1 MTDDM
6 TDHMTA
12 HPAEQPVDQPHNQT
26 SNTTKP
32 PATDQV
38 VAKLSE
44 SSSQAGEPTRQ
55 VSEASSRVGEL
66 SGQMGEPSG
75 QVGELDDGVIERPGS
90 WGISR
95 RRALQLSGGVAAVG
109 AVGAG
114 ELPALA
120 TEAAPD
126 QHRTPATDVREN
138 QAVLREGTNFMVS
151 VSPDGNWLALDLVTA
166 IWVLPA
172 AGGTARRLTDDL
184 QDATRPRWSPDGR
197 SIVFQS
203 YRDGNFHLW
212 TIRPDGSGLRQLTT
226 GRYDHRE
233 PHVTP
238 DGRSIVFSSDRGGNG
253 SYGIHRLD
261 LATGTITKLTDD
273 ASEEAEPTASPDG
286 RKIAFTVDTSSIVEL
301 DLASGTRTTL
311 VPAKTGITLF
321 GPAYSPA
328 GKLAYVRLTG
338 PACALIVDNKQLTI
352 DQDVFAV
359 PPSWSSAAGI
369 FYSADGTIHHHHLT
383 AGPTVVP
390 FAAVVPVTSKRPR
403 AKSPDLESTAKR
415 PVRGIASPT
424 ASPDGRWLAF
434 RALNAIWLAPTDG
447 RTTPRKLVADGYFNS
462 DPDFSPDGKTLLY
475 ASDRDG
481 TADLWLHDLA
491 TGKNS
496 KLSGLPGAQTAPRF
510 APDGKRIAYQDQD
523 GIAWILDLNSGQVR
537 QITPTLFQPGRVS
550 WSRDGKTLVL
560 AAVKPFSK
568 RFREGTSQ
576 LLYVDVATAALEYV
590 EPMPF
595 RSLATR
601 GDDGPVFSPDGKHL
615 AFVVESLLYVVP
627 VDARGRFTAEP
638 RAITKEVTD
647 SPVWQDNRTLLY
659 LHNGTLRRTTITGG
673 RPATVKLDLQY
684 RRATIK
690 QHVTIHAGALWDGR
704 STTLRRDVDI
714 VIDGARIA
722 AVRDHNGRHG
732 AADIDASKLTVMPGL
747 IDAHNH
753 WHLRGRAWGARQGN
767 LWLAYG
773 ITSTRSPGDPVY
785 QMQETREALASG
797 ALRGPRYF
805 ATGEAIDGSR
815 VYYNFMR
822 PTLSVQQLALEL
834 DRVQGLAYDLVK
846 TYVRL
851 PIEYQRRA
859 IAYVHRL
866 GLQLSSH
873 YLYPAEHLG
882 MDGMEHTGATNRL
895 GYSHTVSRLGRA
907 YADVV
912 TLFTQAGLSVTPTL
926 FNSTMAH
933 VDDPSLLTDRR
944 TTTLY
949 PSWEYDYLI
958 GEVETAKGPA
968 GVTTRELL
976 RGNVDMVLRIHRGGG
991 LVIAGTDTPLD
1002 NMAISLHANLRS
1014 MVAGGFT
1021 PYEALTTATHNP
1033 AKWLRLEDKLGVVRP
1048 GAQADLSFIVGDPL
1062 ADIRAAAAVQQV
1074 MIVGNLHSVDALLAP
1089 YTHTTQRTAALRTAN
1104 APQPLTR
1111 SQAHATTP
1119 NHWWHE
1125 PEWLHRACC
1134 EG

>member
-1 MTDDM
+1 VT
-6 TDHMTA
+6 
-12 HPAEQPVDQPHNQT
+12 EN
-26 SNTTKP
+26 
-32 PATDQV
+32 
-38 VAKLSE
+38 
-44 SSSQAGEPTRQ
+44 
-55 VSEASSRVGEL
+55 
-66 SGQMGEPSG
+66 
-75 QVGELDDGVIERPGS
+75 PGS
-90 WGISR
+90 WSISR
-95 RRALQLSGGVAAVG
+95 RRALQLGGGVAAVG
-109 AVGAG
+109 AVQ
-114 ELPALA
+114 LPPLP
-120 TEAAPD
+120 TEA
-126 QHRTPATDVREN
+126 TPGTASGS
-138 QAVLREGTNFMVS
+138 QAVLREGTNLMVS
-151 VSPDGNWLALDLVTA
+151 VSPDGKWLAFDLATA
-166 IWVLPA
+166 IWVTPA
-172 AGGTARRLTDDL
+172 TGGTSRRLTDDL

-212 TIRPDGSGLRQLTT
+212 SIRPDGTGLRQLTS

-238 DGRSIVFSSDRGGNG
+238 DGRSIVFSSDRGDLHGPGNVAG

-261 LATGTITKLTDD
+261 LATGAIVALTDD
-273 ASEEAEPTASPDG
+273 AGEEAEPTVSPDG

-301 DLASGTRTTL
+301 DLVSGVRTTI
-311 VPAKTGITLF
+311 VNNQTGISLF
-321 GPAYSPA
+321 GPSYAPD
-328 GKLAYVRLTG
+328 GRLAYVRLTG
-338 PACALIVDNKQLTI
+338 PTCDLIVDSQQVTSG
-352 DQDVFAV
+352 QDVFAV
-359 PPSWSSAAGI
+359 PPSWASTDLYYA
-369 FYSADGTIHHHHLT
+369 ADGQVHRYR
-383 AGPTVVP
+383 AGGEHTVVP
-390 FAAVVPVTSKRPR
+390 FAATVPVTSRRPR
-403 AKSPDLESTAKR
+403 PKAPDLESPNKR
-415 PVRGIASPT
+415 AVRGIASPT
-424 ASPDGRWLAF
+424 VSPDGKWLAF
-434 RALNAIWLAPTDG
+434 RALNALWLASTDG
-447 RTTPRKLVADGYFNS
+447 KAQPRKIVADGYFNS
-462 DPDFSPDGKTLLY
+462 DPDFSPDGRKLLY

-491 TGKNS
+491 TGTDA

-510 APDGKRIAYQDQD
+510 APDGQRIAYQDQD
-523 GIAWILDLNSGQVR
+523 GIAWVLDVTSGEVR
-537 QITPTLFQPGRVS
+537 QVTPTLFQPGRVS

-576 LLYVDVATAALEYV
+576 LLYVDVATAALEYA

-601 GDDGPVFSPDGKHL
+601 GDDGPVFSPDGTQL

-627 VDARGRFTAEP
+627 VDARGRFTGEP
-638 RAITKEVTD
+638 RAVTDEVTD
-647 SPVWQDNRTLLY
+647 SPVWQDDNTLLY
-659 LHNGTLRRTTITGG
+659 LHNGTLRRTTGG
-673 RPATVKLDLQY
+673 RAETIKLDLHY
-684 RRATIK
+684 RRATVN

-704 STTLRRDVDI
+704 ATTLRRDVD
-714 VIDGARIA
+714 VVVDGTRIA
-722 AVRDHNGRHG
+722 AVRPHSGR
-732 AADIDASKLTVMPGL
+732 ADIDASAQTVMPGL

-785 QMQETREALASG
+785 QMQETREALVSG
-797 ALRGPRYF
+797 SLRGPRYF

-822 PTLSVQQLALEL
+822 PTLSLQQLGLEL
-834 DRVQGLAYDLVK
+834 ERVEGLAYDLVK

-859 IAYVHRL
+859 IALVHRL

-912 TLFTQAGLSVTPTL
+912 TLFTRAGLSVTPTL

-949 PSWEYDYLI
+949 PSWEYNALI
-958 GEVETAKGPA
+958 TEVNTAKGPA

-991 LVIAGTDTPLD
+991 LVISGTDTPLD
-1002 NMAISLHANLRS
+1002 NMAVSLHANLRS

-1021 PYEALTTATHNP
+1021 PYEALTTATRNP
-1033 AKWLRLEDKLGVVRP
+1033 AKWLNLEDKLGVVKP
-1048 GAQADLSFIVGDPL
+1048 GAQADLSFVTGDPL
-1062 ADIRAAAAVQQV
+1062 ADIRAAAAVEQV
-1074 MIVGNLHSVDALLAP
+1074 MIAGKLHTVDDLLEP
-1089 YTHTTQRTAALRTAN
+1089 YASSARIQPAVHTPN

-1111 SQAHATTP
+1111 SEAHAHNTEY
-1119 NHWWHE
+1119 WWHE

>member
-1 MTDDM
+1 VT
-6 TDHMTA
+6 
-12 HPAEQPVDQPHNQT
+12 EN
-26 SNTTKP
+26 
-32 PATDQV
+32 
-38 VAKLSE
+38 
-44 SSSQAGEPTRQ
+44 
-55 VSEASSRVGEL
+55 
-66 SGQMGEPSG
+66 
-75 QVGELDDGVIERPGS
+75 PGS
-90 WGISR
+90 WSISR

-109 AVGAG
+109 AVQ
-114 ELPALA
+114 LPALP
-120 TEAAPD
+120 TEAAG
-126 QHRTPATDVREN
+126 N

-151 VSPDGNWLALDLVTA
+151 VSPDGKWLAFDLVTA
-166 IWVLPA
+166 IWVTPA
-172 AGGTARRLTDDL
+172 DGGTSRRLTDDL
-184 QDATRPRWSPDGR
+184 QDATRPRWSPDGKW
-197 SIVFQS
+197 IVFQS

-212 TIRPDGSGLRQLTT
+212 SIRPDGSGLRQLTS

-238 DGRSIVFSSDRGGNG
+238 DGRSIVFSSDRGG

-261 LATGTITKLTDD
+261 LASGAIAALTDE
-273 ASEEAEPTASPDG
+273 ASEEAEPAVSPDG
-286 RKIAFTVDTSSIVEL
+286 TKVAFTVDTSSIVEL
-301 DLASGTRTTL
+301 DLTTGARTTL
-311 VPAKTGITLF
+311 VAAQAGISLF
-321 GPAYSPA
+321 GPSYSPA

-338 PACALIVDNKQLTI
+338 PTCDLVVDGKQATTGE
-352 DQDVFAV
+352 DVFAL
-359 PPSWSSAAGI
+359 PPSWTSAGL
-369 FYSADGTIHHHHLT
+369 FYTADGTVRRYQ
-383 AGPTVVP
+383 GGVVP
-390 FAAVVPVTSKRPR
+390 FEATVPVTSKRPR
-403 AKSPDLESTAKR
+403 PKAPDLESPGR
-415 PVRGIASPT
+415 HSVRGIASPT
-424 ASPDGRWLAF
+424 VSPDGKLIAF
-434 RALNAIWLAPTDG
+434 RALNAIWLAG
-447 RTTPRKLVADGYFNS
+447 AGQPRKLVADGYFNS
-462 DPDFSPDGKTLLY
+462 DPDFSPDGKKLLY

-491 TGKNS
+491 SGVDT

-510 APDGKRIAYQDQD
+510 SPDGRRVAYQDQD
-523 GIAWILDLNSGQVR
+523 GIAWVLDLASGKVR
-537 QITPTLFQPGRVS
+537 QLTPTLFQPGRVS
-550 WSRDGKTLVL
+550 WSRDGRTLVL

-576 LLYVDVATAALEYV
+576 LLYVDVETAALEYV

-601 GDDGPVFSPDGKHL
+601 GDDGPVFSPDGTHL

-627 VDARGRFTAEP
+627 VDARGRFTGAP
-638 RAITKEVTD
+638 RAITSEVTD
-647 SPVWQDNRTLLY
+647 SPVWQDDRTLLY
-659 LHNGTLRRTTITGG
+659 LSNGKLRRTTLSGS
-673 RPATVKLDLQY
+673 RAETVRIDLSY
-684 RRATIK
+684 RRATVN

-704 STTLRRDVDI
+704 ATSLRRDVD
-714 VIDGARIA
+714 VVLDGSRIA
-722 AVRDHNGRHG
+722 AVRPHHGR
-732 AADIDASKLTVMPGL
+732 ADIDASTSTVMPGL

-773 ITSTRSPGDPVY
+773 ITSTRSPGDPAY
-785 QMQETREALASG
+785 QMQETREALVSG

-822 PTLSVQQLALEL
+822 PTLSLRQLGLEI
-834 DRVQGLAYDLVK
+834 DRVEGLAYDLVK

-859 IAYVHRL
+859 VALVHRL

-907 YADVV
+907 YADVI
-912 TLFTQAGLSVTPTL
+912 TLFTRAGLSVTPTL

-949 PSWEYDYLI
+949 PSWEYNALMA
-958 GEVETAKGPA
+958 EVNTARGPA

-991 LVIAGTDTPLD
+991 LVISGTDTPLD
-1002 NMAISLHANLRS
+1002 NMAVSLHANLRS

-1021 PYEALTTATHNP
+1021 PYEALTTATRNP
-1033 AKWLRLEDKLGVVRP
+1033 ARWLNLDDKLGVIKP
-1048 GAQADLSFIVGDPL
+1048 GAQADLSFVVGDPL
-1062 ADIRAAAAVQQV
+1062 ADIRAAAAVSQV
-1074 MIVGNLHSVDALLAP
+1074 VVGGNLYTVDELLAP
-1089 YTHTTQRTAALRTAN
+1089 YAVSNQIEPAVRVID

-1111 SQAHATTP
+1111 EQAHAHDDTY
-1119 NHWWHE
+1119 WWHE

>member
-1 MTDDM
+1 MADDV
-6 TDHMTA
+6 T
-12 HPAEQPVDQPHNQT
+12 EN
-26 SNTTKP
+26 
-32 PATDQV
+32 
-38 VAKLSE
+38 
-44 SSSQAGEPTRQ
+44 
-55 VSEASSRVGEL
+55 
-66 SGQMGEPSG
+66 
-75 QVGELDDGVIERPGS
+75 PGS
-90 WGISR
+90 WSISR
-95 RRALQLSGGVAAVG
+95 RRALQLGGGAAAVG
-109 AVGAG
+109 AVQ
-114 ELPALA
+114 LPALPA
-120 TEAAPD
+120 LSTGAAPS
-126 QHRTPATDVREN
+126 AN
-138 QAVLREGTNFMVS
+138 QAVLAEGTNFMVS
-151 VSPDGNWLALDLVTA
+151 VSPDGKWLAFDLVTA
-166 IWVLPA
+166 IWVTPA

-212 TIRPDGSGLRQLTT
+212 SIAPDGSGLRQLTS

-233 PHVTP
+233 PQVSP
-238 DGRSIVFSSDRGGNG
+238 DGRSIVFSSDRGGTG
-253 SYGIHRLD
+253 SYGVHRLD
-261 LATGTITKLTDD
+261 LGSGAIVALTDGPG
-273 ASEEAEPTASPDG
+273 EEAEPTFAPDG
-286 RKIAFTVDTSSIVEL
+286 RRVAFTVDTSSIVEL
-301 DLASGTRTTL
+301 DLATGVRTT
-311 VPAKTGITLF
+311 VVAARTGITVF
-321 GPAYSPA
+321 GPSYSPA

-338 PACALIVDNKQLTI
+338 PTCDLVVDGQQVTTGK
-352 DQDVFAV
+352 DVFAL
-359 PPSWSSAAGI
+359 PPSWVSATDL
-369 FYSADGTIHHHHLT
+369 FYSADGSVHRYH
-383 AGPTVVP
+383 AGGGHTVVP
-390 FAAVVPVTSKRPR
+390 FSAAVPVTAKRPR
-403 AKSPDLESTAKR
+403 PKAPDLEWTAKR

-424 ASPDGRWLAF
+424 VSPDGKWLAF
-434 RALNAIWLAPTDG
+434 RALNALWLAPTDG
-447 RTTPRKLVADGYFNS
+447 KSRPWQLVADGYFNS
-462 DPDFSPDGKTLLY
+462 DPDFAPDGKTLLY

-491 TGKNS
+491 TGKDT
-496 KLSGLPGAQTAPRF
+496 KVSGLPGAQTAPRF
-510 APDGKRIAYQDQD
+510 APDGGRIAYQDQD
-523 GIAWILDLNSGQVR
+523 GIAWVLDLTSGQVR
-537 QITPTLFQPGRVS
+537 QLTPTLFQPGRVS

-576 LLYVDVATAALEYV
+576 LLYVDVATATLEYA

-601 GDDGPVFSPDGKHL
+601 GDDGPVFSPDGSHL

-627 VDARGRFTAEP
+627 VDARGRSTGEP
-638 RAITKEVTD
+638 RAITDEVTD
-647 SPVWQDNRTLLY
+647 SPVWLDDRTLLY
-659 LHNGTLRRTTITGG
+659 LNSGKLRRTTINGG
-673 RPATVKLDLQY
+673 RPETVKLDLQY
-684 RRATIK
+684 QRASVN
-690 QHVTIHAGALWDGR
+690 QHITIHAGAMWDGR
-704 STTLRRDVDI
+704 STTLRREVDI
-714 VIDGARIA
+714 VVDGARIA
-722 AVRDHNGRHG
+722 AVRPHAGR
-732 AADIDASKLTVMPGL
+732 ADVDASQLTVMPGL

-822 PTLSVQQLALEL
+822 PTLSIRQLALEL
-834 DRVQGLAYDLVK
+834 DRVEGLAYDLVK

-859 IAYVHRL
+859 IAFVHRL

-912 TLFTQAGLSVTPTL
+912 TLFTRAGLSVTPTL

-944 TTTLY
+944 TTALY
-949 PSWEYDYLI
+949 PSWEYDALI
-958 GEVETAKGPA
+958 AEVTTAKGPA

-991 LVIAGTDTPLD
+991 LVISGTDTPLD
-1002 NMAISLHANLRS
+1002 NMAVSLHANLRS

-1021 PYEALTTATHNP
+1021 PYEALTTATRNP
-1033 AKWLRLEDKLGVVRP
+1033 AKWLGLDGKLGVLQP
-1048 GAQADLSFIVGDPL
+1048 GAQADLSFVTGDPL
-1062 ADIRAAAAVQQV
+1062 ADIRAAAAVDRV
-1074 MIVGNLHSVDALLAP
+1074 MVAGRLQTVDELLAP
-1089 YTHTTQRTAALRTAN
+1089 YAAGARVQPAVHTAD

-1111 SQAHATTP
+1111 AEAHA
-1119 NHWWHE
+1119 HDADYWWHE

>member
-1 MTDDM
+1 MT
-6 TDHMTA
+6 
-12 HPAEQPVDQPHNQT
+12 EN
-26 SNTTKP
+26 
-32 PATDQV
+32 
-38 VAKLSE
+38 
-44 SSSQAGEPTRQ
+44 
-55 VSEASSRVGEL
+55 
-66 SGQMGEPSG
+66 
-75 QVGELDDGVIERPGS
+75 PGS
-90 WGISR
+90 WSISR
-95 RRALQLSGGVAAVG
+95 RRALQLGGGAAAVG
-109 AVGAG
+109 AVQ
-114 ELPALA
+114 LPALP
-120 TEAAPD
+120 TEAAGVSTG
-126 QHRTPATDVREN
+126 R
-138 QAVLREGTNFMVS
+138 QAVLSEGTNLMAS
-151 VSPDGNWLALDLVTA
+151 VSPDGKWLAFDLVTA
-166 IWVLPA
+166 IWVTPA
-172 AGGTARRLTDDL
+172 AGGTSRRLTDDL

-212 TIRPDGSGLRQLTT
+212 SIRPDGSGLRQLTS

-233 PHVTP
+233 PHFTP
-238 DGRSIVFSSDRGGNG
+238 DGRSIVFSSDRGGFGDGGNTAG

-261 LATGTITKLTDD
+261 LATGAIVALTDTT
-273 ASEEAEPTASPDG
+273 SEEAEPTVSADG

-301 DLASGTRTTL
+301 DLASGVRTTI
-311 VPAKTGITLF
+311 VNNQTGITLF
-321 GPAYSPA
+321 GPSYSPA
-328 GKLAYVRLTG
+328 GQLAYVRLSG
-338 PACALIVDNKQLTI
+338 PACDLIVDNQQVTNG
-352 DQDVFAV
+352 QDVFAV
-359 PPSWSSAAGI
+359 PPSWASTDL
-369 FYSADGTIHHHHLT
+369 FYTADGTVHRYNVD
-383 AGPTVVP
+383 AGGEHSVVP
-390 FAAVVPVTSKRPR
+390 FAATVPVTSRRPR
-403 AKSPDLESTAKR
+403 PKAPDLESTGKR
-415 PVRGIASPT
+415 AVQGIASPT
-424 ASPDGRWLAF
+424 ASPDGKWLAF
-434 RALNAIWLAPTDG
+434 RALNALWLASIDG
-447 RTTPRKLVADGYFNS
+447 RTPPRKVVADGYFNS
-462 DPDFSPDGKTLLY
+462 DPDFSPDGKKLLY

-491 TGKNS
+491 TGTDT

-510 APDGKRIAYQDQD
+510 APDGQRIAYQDQD
-523 GIAWILDLNSGQVR
+523 GIAWVLDLASGEVR
-537 QITPTLFQPGRVS
+537 QLTPTLFQPGRVS

-576 LLYVDVATAALEYV
+576 LLYVDVASTALEYV

-601 GDDGPVFSPDGKHL
+601 GDDGPVFSPDGKQL

-627 VDARGRFTAEP
+627 VDARGRFTGEP
-638 RAITKEVTD
+638 RAVTNEVTD
-647 SPVWQDNRTLLY
+647 SPVWLNNHTLAY
-659 LHNGTLRRTTITGG
+659 LNNGRLRTTTGE
-673 RPATVKLDLQY
+673 TIKLDLQY
-684 RRATIK
+684 RRATVN

-704 STTLRRDVDI
+704 ATTLRRDVDLI
-714 VIDGARIA
+714 VDNQRIA
-722 AVRDHNGRHG
+722 AVRPHSGR
-732 AADIDASKLTVMPGL
+732 ADIDASALTVMPGL

-773 ITSTRSPGDPVY
+773 ITSTRSPGDPAY
-785 QMQETREALASG
+785 QMQETREALVSG
-797 ALRGPRYF
+797 SLRGPRYF

-822 PTLSVQQLALEL
+822 PTLSLRQLGLEL
-834 DRVQGLAYDLVK
+834 DRVEGLAYDLVK

-859 IAYVHRL
+859 IAYVHQL

-912 TLFTQAGLSVTPTL
+912 TLFTRAGLSVTPTL

-949 PSWEYDYLI
+949 PSWEYNALI
-958 GEVETAKGPA
+958 TEVNTAKGPA

-991 LVIAGTDTPLD
+991 LVISGTDTPLD
-1002 NMAISLHANLRS
+1002 NMAVSLHANLRS

-1021 PYEALTTATHNP
+1021 PYEALTTATRNP
-1033 AKWLRLEDKLGVVRP
+1033 AKWLNLEDKLGVVKP
-1048 GAQADLSFIVGDPL
+1048 GAQADLSFVSGDPL

-1074 MIVGNLHSVDALLAP
+1074 MIAGNHHTVDDLLAP
-1089 YTHTTQRTAALRTAN
+1089 YASTNNLQPTVHTAN

-1111 SQAHATTP
+1111 NQAHA
-1119 NHWWHE
+1119 HDADYWWHE

-1134 EG
+1134 ES

>member
-1 MTDDM
+1 MT
-6 TDHMTA
+6 
-12 HPAEQPVDQPHNQT
+12 EN
-26 SNTTKP
+26 
-32 PATDQV
+32 
-38 VAKLSE
+38 
-44 SSSQAGEPTRQ
+44 
-55 VSEASSRVGEL
+55 
-66 SGQMGEPSG
+66 
-75 QVGELDDGVIERPGS
+75 PGFWS
-90 WGISR
+90 ISR
-95 RRALQLSGGVAAVG
+95 RRALQLSGGVAAAG
-109 AVGAG
+109 AVQ
-114 ELPALA
+114 LPAHAGLPAGGSQASLA
-120 TEAAPD
+120 
-126 QHRTPATDVREN
+126 
-138 QAVLREGTNFMVS
+138 EGTNFMVS
-151 VSPDGNWLALDLVTA
+151 VSPDGKWLAFDLVTA
-166 IWVLPA
+166 IWVTPA
-172 AGGTARRLTDDL
+172 AGGTSRRLTDDL
-184 QDATRPRWSPDGR
+184 QDATRPRWSPDGQ

-233 PHVTP
+233 PYVSP
-238 DGRSIVFSSDRGGNG
+238 DRRSIVFSSDRGGNG
-253 SYGIHRLD
+253 SYGVHRLD
-261 LATGTITKLTDD
+261 LVSGAIVALTDD
-273 ASEEAEPTASPDG
+273 ASDEAEPAVSADG
-286 RKIAFTVDTSSIVEL
+286 TKVAFTVDASSIVEL
-301 DLASGTRTTL
+301 DLTTGARTTL
-311 VPAKTGITLF
+311 VAAQTGISLF
-321 GPAYSPA
+321 GPSYSVG

-338 PACALIVDNKQLTI
+338 PSCDLIVDNQQVTTGK
-352 DQDVFAV
+352 DVFAL
-359 PPSWSSAAGI
+359 PPSWASATDL
-369 FYSADGTIHHHHLT
+369 FYSADGTVHRYQVGGGD
-383 AGPTVVP
+383 AVVP
-390 FAAVVPVTSKRPR
+390 FAATVPVTSKRPR
-403 AKSPDLESTAKR
+403 PKVPDLESTAKR
-415 PVRGIASPT
+415 PVRGIAGPT
-424 ASPDGRWLAF
+424 VSPDGKWLAF
-434 RALNAIWLAPTDG
+434 RALNALWLASTDG
-447 RTTPRKLVADGYFNS
+447 KGKPRKLVADGYFNS
-462 DPDFSPDGKTLLY
+462 DPDFSPDGKKLLY

-491 TGKNS
+491 TGADT

-510 APDGKRIAYQDQD
+510 APDGQRIAYQDQD
-523 GIAWILDLNSGQVR
+523 GIAWVLDLASGQVR
-537 QITPTLFQPGRVS
+537 QLTPTLFQPGRVS
-550 WSRDGKTLVL
+550 WSHDGGTLVL

-601 GDDGPVFSPDGKHL
+601 GDDGPVFSPDGTHL
-615 AFVVESLLYVVP
+615 AFVVESLLYVAP
-627 VDARGRFTAEP
+627 VDNRGRFTGEP
-638 RAITKEVTD
+638 RAITSEVTD
-647 SPVWQDNRTLLY
+647 SPVWQDDRTLLY
-659 LHNGTLRRTTITGG
+659 LSNGKLRRTTINGSQPETI
-673 RPATVKLDLQY
+673 RIDLEY
-684 RRATIK
+684 RRATVR

-704 STTLRRDVDI
+704 ATTLLRNVDV
-714 VIDGARIA
+714 VLDGSKIA
-722 AVRDHNGRHG
+722 AVRPHHGR
-732 AADIDASKLTVMPGL
+732 ADVDASKLTVMPGL
-747 IDAHNH
+747 VDAHNH

-773 ITSTRSPGDPVY
+773 ITTTRSPGDPAY
-785 QMQETREALASG
+785 QMQETREALANG
-797 ALRGPRYF
+797 TLRGPRYF

-822 PTLSVQQLALEL
+822 PTLSVRQLGLEL
-834 DRVQGLAYDLVK
+834 DRVEGLAYDLVK

-851 PIEYQRRA
+851 PIEYQRRV
-859 IAYVHRL
+859 IAAVHRL

-912 TLFTQAGLSVTPTL
+912 TLFTRAGLSVTPTL

-949 PSWEYDYLI
+949 PFWEYDFLMA
-958 GEVETAKGPA
+958 EVNTAKGPA

-991 LVIAGTDTPLD
+991 LVISGTDTPLD
-1002 NMAISLHANLRS
+1002 NMAVSLHANLRS

-1033 AKWLRLEDKLGVVRP
+1033 AKWLNLEDKIGVVKP
-1048 GAQADLSFIVGDPL
+1048 GAQADLSFVTGDPL
-1062 ADIRAAAAVQQV
+1062 ADIRAAAAVDRV
-1074 MIVGNLHSVDALLAP
+1074 MIAGRLHTVDDLLKP
-1089 YTHTTQRTAALRTAN
+1089 FAASNQVEPAVHTAN

-1111 SQAHATTP
+1111 DQAHA
-1119 NHWWHE
+1119 HAHDADYWWHE

>member
-1 MTDDM
+1 MT
-6 TDHMTA
+6 
-12 HPAEQPVDQPHNQT
+12 EN
-26 SNTTKP
+26 
-32 PATDQV
+32 
-38 VAKLSE
+38 
-44 SSSQAGEPTRQ
+44 
-55 VSEASSRVGEL
+55 
-66 SGQMGEPSG
+66 
-75 QVGELDDGVIERPGS
+75 PGS
-90 WGISR
+90 WSISR
-95 RRALQLSGGVAAVG
+95 RRALQLGGGAAAVG
-109 AVGAG
+109 AVQ
-114 ELPALA
+114 LPALP
-120 TEAAPD
+120 TEAAD
-126 QHRTPATDVREN
+126 ASTGR
-138 QAVLREGTNFMVS
+138 QAVLSEGTNLMAS
-151 VSPDGNWLALDLVTA
+151 VSPDGKWLAFDLVTA
-166 IWVLPA
+166 IWVTPA
-172 AGGTARRLTDDL
+172 AGGTSRRLTDDL

-212 TIRPDGSGLRQLTT
+212 SIRPDGSGLRQLTS

-233 PHVTP
+233 PHFTP
-238 DGRSIVFSSDRGGNG
+238 DGRSIVFSSDRGGFGNGGNTAG

-261 LATGTITKLTDD
+261 LASGAIVALTDTT
-273 ASEEAEPTASPDG
+273 SEEAEPTVSADG

-301 DLASGTRTTL
+301 DLASGVRTTI
-311 VPAKTGITLF
+311 VNNQTGISLF
-321 GPAYSPA
+321 GPSYSPA
-328 GKLAYVRLTG
+328 GQLAYVRLSG
-338 PACALIVDNKQLTI
+338 PACDLIVDNQQVTNG
-352 DQDVFAV
+352 QDVFAV
-359 PPSWSSAAGI
+359 PPSWASTNLFYTADGTVHR
-369 FYSADGTIHHHHLT
+369 YSADTDGHS
-383 AGPTVVP
+383 VVP
-390 FAAVVPVTSKRPR
+390 FAATVPVTSRRPR
-403 AKSPDLESTAKR
+403 PKAPDLESTSKR
-415 PVRGIASPT
+415 AVRGIASPT
-424 ASPDGRWLAF
+424 ASPDGKWLAF
-434 RALNAIWLAPTDG
+434 RALNALWVASTDG
-447 RTTPRKLVADGYFNS
+447 RTQPRKVVADGYFNS
-462 DPDFSPDGKTLLY
+462 DPDFSPDGKKLLY

-491 TGKNS
+491 TGTDT

-510 APDGKRIAYQDQD
+510 APDGQRIAYQDQD
-523 GIAWILDLNSGQVR
+523 GIAWVLDLTSGEVR
-537 QITPTLFQPGRVS
+537 QLTPTLFQPGRVS

-576 LLYVDVATAALEYV
+576 LLYVDVASTALEYV

-601 GDDGPVFSPDGKHL
+601 GDDGPVFSPDGKQL

-627 VDARGRFTAEP
+627 VDARGRFTGQP
-638 RAITKEVTD
+638 RAVTNEVTD
-647 SPVWQDNRTLLY
+647 SPVWLNNDTLAY
-659 LHNGTLRRTTITGG
+659 LNNGRLRTTTGE
-673 RPATVKLDLQY
+673 TIKLDLQY
-684 RRATIK
+684 RRATVN

-704 STTLRRDVDI
+704 ATTLRRNVDVI
-714 VIDGARIA
+714 VDGARIA
-722 AVRDHNGRHG
+722 AVRPHSGR
-732 AADIDASKLTVMPGL
+732 ADIDASALTVMPGL

-773 ITSTRSPGDPVY
+773 ITSTRSPGDPAY
-785 QMQETREALASG
+785 QMQETREALVSG
-797 ALRGPRYF
+797 SLRGPRYF

-822 PTLSVQQLALEL
+822 PTLSLRQLGLEL
-834 DRVQGLAYDLVK
+834 DRVEGLAYDLVK

-859 IAYVHRL
+859 IAYVHQL

-912 TLFTQAGLSVTPTL
+912 TLFTHAGLSVTPTL

-949 PSWEYDYLI
+949 PSWEYNALI
-958 GEVETAKGPA
+958 AEVNTARGPA
-968 GVTTRELL
+968 GVTTRQLL

-991 LVIAGTDTPLD
+991 LVISGTDTPLD
-1002 NMAISLHANLRS
+1002 NMAVSLHANLRS

-1021 PYEALTTATHNP
+1021 PYEALTTATRNP
-1033 AKWLRLEDKLGVVRP
+1033 AKWLNLEDKLGVVKP
-1048 GAQADLSFIVGDPL
+1048 GAQADLSFVSGDPL

-1074 MIVGNLHSVDALLAP
+1074 MIAGNHYTVDDLLAP
-1089 YTHTTQRTAALRTAN
+1089 YTSTHNLQPTVHSAN

-1111 SQAHATTP
+1111 SQAHA
-1119 NHWWHE
+1119 HDADYWWHE

-1134 EG
+1134 ES